1 MKVRELIEK
10 LQALEDQDMEVA
22 ASDSEYG
29 FYLIDEPD
37 VRETYAYGYDKVKI
51 VALTEGLRT
60 WTDVDPKYI
69 IKGEP
74 PKRRNPPLLPNT
86 IFQQVFASHLVPENM
101 IIFTNK
107 DNLPA
112 DATHV
117 EFKIHDDRKDQNESS

>member
-10 LQALEDQDMEVA
+10 LQAFEDQDMEVA

-37 VRETYAYGYDKVKI
+37 VRETFAYGYDKVKI
-51 VALTEGLRT
+51 VALTESIRT

-74 PKRRNPPLLPNT
+74 PKRTGRSLIHDSILREVFTSMLVPPG
-86 IFQQVFASHLVPENM
+86 QVFL
-101 IIFTNK
+101 TTK
-107 DNLPA
+107 DNLPS
-112 DATHV
+112 DAKFV
-117 EFKIHDDRKDQNESS
+117 EFPIHVDRKDQNESS